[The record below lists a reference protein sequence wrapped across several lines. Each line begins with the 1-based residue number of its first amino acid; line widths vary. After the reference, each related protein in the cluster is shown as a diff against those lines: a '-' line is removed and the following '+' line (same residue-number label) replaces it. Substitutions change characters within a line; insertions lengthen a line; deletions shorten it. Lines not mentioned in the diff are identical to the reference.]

1 MYSITARVKGIN
13 TVEGNYKNKLI
24 AERHLRKLEK
34 KYPGTVFKIEPVA
47 KKDKDNY
54 KTYYAV
60 KGHIERGEL

>member
-1 MYSITARVKGIN
+1 MYSITAKVKGIS

-24 AERHLRKLEK
+24 AERHKRRLEK
-34 KYPGTVFKIEPVA
+34 KYPGTAFKIELVA
-47 KKDKDNY
+47 KKDKDNF